1 MNYDQLT
8 REFNQEKQLSFKPYH
23 DIIFTILTNNIIMLK
38 LPPNS
43 ILRESHLAESFNV
56 SRTPVRQALI
66 KLEENCFVKLL
77 PNRSYAVQEIKSQ
90 QFENLSLL
98 RSAIECVSAQQ
109 AASRATN
116 EQIITLGNVIENM
129 KSFTIT
135 SSLTYNDATFTSLEA
150 EFHDTLCVMSQNPYL
165 IQQYNALIPKF
176 IHLRYFYSHKTNI
189 HSNSPEMRSLYEE
202 HLPIYLAVKSGN
214 PSLAYE
220 SMRQHINRLLS
231 CFMK

>member
-77 PNRSYAVQEIKSQ
+77 PNRSYAVQEIKLP

-116 EQIITLGNVIENM
+116 EQIITLGNVIESM
-129 KSFTIT
+129 KSFTTT
-135 SSLTYNDATFTSLEA
+135 SSLTYNVATFTSLEA
-150 EFHDTLCVMSQNPYL
+150 DFHDTLCVMSQNPYL
-165 IQQYNALIPKF
+165 IQQYNALLPKF

-189 HSNSPEMRSLYEE
+189 HSNSQEMRSLYEE

-214 PSLAYE
+214 SSLAYE
-220 SMRQHINRLLS
+220 SMRHHINRLLS